1 MKKIKQIILLTAL
14 VLTAGVAS
22 LSSINHSSFVQDVAA
37 VSNPADGASYYA
49 TNQND
54 LYYSGIDDSLTGED
68 LIVALSTLT
77 STGFVGKSY
86 SSLPSIYQHS
96 DASLSDSSKM
106 VMVYTGTEKSF
117 SPGGMPANTNKEHVW
132 PASWY
137 GNGDRTESSGSPG
150 ADAHNVWPSAT
161 ALNSKRGSCAFDEL
175 DFASSFKSYEFS
187 ATDWS
192 YGTPGDNDSYVWSTA
207 FNNSNGQ
214 PDDALYPARG
224 HRGAI
229 ARVLMYV
236 ATRYRNNTTYPVKL
250 HDQAVTLKSGRIG
263 KLSSLLKW
271 HYQEPPSEWEIK
283 RNNEVASRWHHNRNP
298 FVDHPEY
305 ATKIYYHLPEPG
317 ASTPTAAVKSVIET
331 YGDLHQGIVLD
342 HSSLS
347 LNIGQS
353 AKINIVSNPN
363 DETIS
368 WSSDN
373 INVATVDNQGNVSA
387 INAGTAKITANGSAS
402 SASCN
407 VTVTDPNLTIPI
419 TSINLNLTTKSM
431 QIGEEVALLP
441 TISPSNATN
450 KVLNWT
456 SSNTGVAIVNTH
468 GHIVALSEGTATITA
483 SASDGS
489 GKSATCTVTVT
500 ANTPSEGGWHLVT
513 EASSLAA
520 GDRLVIASNNGFTAG
535 NISTTYM
542 ASLSSTFSAD
552 KQTITTLNASTI
564 ELTLG
569 GTAGEWTLENN
580 QSALLGSTGAK
591 AISWNGGTTTWAISI
606 SENNATISNSTTAN
620 GRFLYNVSSP
630 RFTTYA
636 SSTGTSSS
644 MLLPQ
649 LYRFVDETD
658 PAKEGAYDYISTF
671 MNTTASECAALDVK
685 RSTWST
691 LKSGYENLSDESKNY
706 IYEHSENDVLIAA
719 MVERYA
725 VIISKYGYDNFLT
738 DALGNPVLMALN
750 SGDGIDLL
758 GSEAAIAV
766 AIISFAGIIF
776 ISLAGFLF
784 YQKTKK
790 QIL

>member
-14 VLTAGVAS
+14 ALTAGVAS

-77 STGFVGKSY
+77 STGFVGNSY
-86 SSLPSIYQHS
+86 SSLPSIYQYS
-96 DASLSDSSKM
+96 DASLSDSSKI

-137 GNGDRTESSGSPG
+137 GNGERTESSGSPG

-483 SASDGS
+483 SASDDS
-489 GKSATCTVTVT
+489 GKTATCNVTVT
-500 ANTPSEGGWHLVT
+500 PSISEEGGWNLVSD
-513 EASSLAA
+513 ASSLQA
-520 GDRLVIASNNGFTAG
+520 GDRLVIASNGSKKTAG
-535 NISTTYM
+535 DISKSIMT
-542 ASLSSTFSAD
+542 SLSSTFD
-552 KQTITTLNASTI
+552 TNNEKIVTLNENTI
-564 ELTLG
+564 QFTLG
-569 GTAGEWTLENN
+569 GVAGAWTFSNDSD
-580 QSALLGSTGAK
+580 QLLGVTEVKKLAWDS
-591 AISWNGGTTTWAISI
+591 GTTTWKISI
-606 SENNATISNSTTAN
+606 STSNATIESTNSSY
-620 GRFLYNVSSP
+620 GRFLYNVNDP
-630 RFTTYA
+630 RFTTYT
-636 SSTGTSSS
+636 STVSSS

-649 LYRFVDETD
+649 LYRFVDD
-658 PAKEGAYDYISTF
+658 VNPAKEGAYDYISTF
-671 MNTTASECAALDVK
+671 MNTTASECVALDVK
-685 RSTWST
+685 SSTWST
-691 LKSGYENLSDESKNY
+691 LKSGYEILLDESKNY

-725 VIISKYGYDNFLT
+725 VIINKYGYDNFLT

-750 SGDGIDLL
+750 SSDGIDLL

-776 ISLAGFLF
+776 ISLSGFLF